1 MYHDTLILLVLKEIF
16 KDPYLVNYIYNIF
29 EEDEIHLMSILHKI
43 KTYDLRND
51 IQLLYPGFMKT
62 ALFENVHFDNN
73 DNIDPGFCVYTIR
86 PLTDCGYL
94 INYDNIIPYKYSISH
109 DSSYRKDYNG
119 VKLINNSRRKYSITN
134 SCKNKFAILMNRR
147 NKYSYNELY
156 NFSKKSIWYDFE
168 NKVFSSF

>member
-1 MYHDTLILLVLKEIF
+1 MYRDTLILLVLKEIF
-16 KDPYLVNYIYNIF
+16 KDPYLVNTIYNIVLNG
-29 EEDEIHLMSILHKI
+29 EIYIDSIFHKI
-43 KTYDLRND
+43 KSNWLRED

-94 INYDNIIPYKYSISH
+94 LNYDDIIPYKYSISY
-109 DSSYRKDYNG
+109 DSSYRGGYNG

-134 SCKNKFAILMNRR
+134 SCKNKFAILINRR